1 MSMRHCLVPHQSIYR
16 LSILDISAVN
26 GFILLAACVRRTANH
41 DTNVFLLIDFTSQLF
56 SHYFVYNGN
65 KVITAFIVCICRAY
79 VQAIFL
85 LEGKN
90 WLKLG
95 ERQFLFGN

>member
-1 MSMRHCLVPHQSIYR
+1 MSMCHCLVPHQAIYR
-16 LSILDISAVN
+16 LSILDKSAMN
-26 GFILLAACVRRTANH
+26 GFILLAACVRRTVNH
-41 DTNVFLLIDFTSQLF
+41 NTNVFLLIDFISQLF
-56 SHYFVYNGN
+56 NHYFAYNGN
-65 KVITAFIVCICRAY
+65 KVISTFVVCVGRAY

-90 WLKLG
+90 RLKLG